1 MAATSPC
8 APTWQPEINAHS
20 RELLAALVASSSDAI
35 VTKTLDGIVTSWNP
49 AAERIFGYAAEE
61 IIGQPIQL
69 LLPPDRLSEEQAILR
84 QIRQGVRVEHF
95 ETLRVCKNGI
105 QIAVSVT
112 VSPILNEQGD
122 VIGASKIARDITEKR
137 RAEDELRAY
146 RTQLQRQISTTT
158 GELSAIVQTAANAII
173 TTDGEGRIDVF
184 NPAAEE
190 MFG

>member
-122 VIGASKIARDITEKR
+122 VIGASKLPATSRKSAAPKTSCARTAPSCSGRSVLPRASCR
-137 RAEDELRAY
+137 R
-146 RTQLQRQISTTT
+146 
-158 GELSAIVQTAANAII
+158 
-173 TTDGEGRIDVF
+173 
-184 NPAAEE
+184 
-190 MFG
+190 